1 MLGVTKGIS
10 TWNTQNNNVERLM
23 DNSAYTSAHPDDT
36 LVLAGPPRFSN
47 VDLSENAT
55 TSAWRT
61 LLAIGMLQTFQISSQ
76 KPTQP
81 MQAIGSG
88 RAFFVSGKSM
98 TTWRIGRLLTNGRNL
113 LRVLYHNAVAGGVQ
127 VENFDDPVVPQNSPG
142 SSSTLFFC
150 NLDSELFYV
159 PFGLGV
165 LFKDKTSQALGS
177 FYVELAMIST
187 YTIGFT
193 SGQNM
198 VLEDVGGMCD
208 RLVPFYTS
216 TMVTGGGV
224 HVPRSSMDLVIG
236 FTGGVTDTGVL
247 AGDDDWNNGFGD

>member
-10 TWNTQNNNVERLM
+10 SWSTQKNNVERLM

-36 LVLAGPPRFSN
+36 LVLAGPPRFSS
-47 VDLSENAT
+47 VDLADNT
-55 TSAWRT
+55 TSGWDT

-127 VENFDDPVVPQNSPG
+127 VSMFDDPVVPSNG
-142 SSSTLFFC
+142 SSNTLFFC

-208 RLVPFYTS
+208 RLMPFYTS
-216 TMVTGGGV
+216 TILQNET
-224 HVPRSSMDLVIG
+224 HVPRSTMDLVIG
-236 FTGGVTDTGVL
+236 FTDSQTETGVL
-247 AGDDDWNNGFGD
+247 SGDADWNAGFGD

>member
-1 MLGVTKGIS
+1 MLGITKGIS
-10 TWNTQNNNVERLM
+10 TWSTQKNNVERLM

-36 LVLAGPPRFSN
+36 LVLAGPPRFSD
-47 VDLSENAT
+47 VDLSDNT
-55 TSAWRT
+55 TSVWKT

-127 VENFDDPVVPQNSPG
+127 VNMFDDPVVPTSGG
-142 SSSTLFFC
+142 SSTTLFFC

-208 RLVPFYTS
+208 RLYPFYTS
-216 TMVTGGGV
+216 TILQSEV
-224 HVPRSSMDLVIG
+224 HVPRSTMDTVIG
-236 FTGGVTDTGVL
+236 FTDSFADTQVLGGN
-247 AGDDDWNNGFGD
+247 DDWIDGFGD

>member
-10 TWNTQNNNVERLM
+10 SWNTQKNNVERLM

-36 LVLAGPPRFSN
+36 LVLAGPPRFSS
-47 VDLSENAT
+47 VDLAGNSTNT
-55 TSAWRT
+55 WQT

-88 RAFFVSGKSM
+88 RSFFVSGKSM

-127 VENFDDPVVPQNSPG
+127 VGLFDDPVVPGTG

-208 RLVPFYTS
+208 RLFPFYTS
-216 TMVTGGGV
+216 TLLQSETY
-224 HVPRSSMDLVIG
+224 VPRSTLDEVIG
-236 FTGGVTDTGVL
+236 FTGGTTETGVL
-247 AGDDDWNNGFGD
+247 EETNDWKAGFGDA

>member
-10 TWNTQNNNVERLM
+10 SWNTQNNNVERLM
-23 DNSAYTSAHPDDT
+23 DNAAYTSAHPDDT
-36 LVLAGPPRFSN
+36 LVLAGPPRFNS
-47 VDLSENAT
+47 VDLTDNS
-55 TSAWRT
+55 TSAWQT

-127 VENFDDPVVPQNSPG
+127 VQHFDDPVVPQTGGTSHA
-142 SSSTLFFC
+142 LFFC

-208 RLVPFYTS
+208 RLVPFHTS
-216 TMVTGGGV
+216 TMLANV

-236 FTGGVTDTGVL
+236 FAGGTEATGVL
-247 AGDDDWNNGFGD
+247 SGSADWAAGFGD

>member
-1 MLGVTKGIS
+1 MLGLTKGIG
-10 TWNTQNNNVERLM
+10 TWVTQENNVERLM
-23 DNSAYTSAHPDDT
+23 DNAAYTSAHPDDT
-36 LVLAGPPRFSN
+36 LVLAGPPRFSSVADN
-47 VDLSENAT
+47 LAGT
-55 TSAWRT
+55 TNTWAS

-88 RAFFVSGKSM
+88 RTFFVSGKSM

-113 LRVLYHNAVAGGVQ
+113 LRVLYHNAVAGDVP
-127 VENFDDPVVPQNSPG
+127 VENFDDNVVPAGG
-142 SSSTLFFC
+142 SRTTLFFC

-165 LFKDKTSQALGS
+165 LFKDKTNNVLGS
-177 FYVELAMIST
+177 FYTELCMIST
-187 YTIGFT
+187 YTLGFT

-208 RLVPFYTS
+208 RIFPFFVS
-216 TMVTGGGV
+216 ALIGIDS
-224 HVPRSSMDLVIG
+224 VPRSTLDKVIG
-236 FTGGVTDTGVL
+236 FSQSTASTGVL
-247 AGDDDWNNGFGD
+247 AEDAGSWVSGFGD

>member
-1 MLGVTKGIS
+1 MALGVTKGINTWS
-10 TWNTQNNNVERLM
+10 TQTNNVERLM

-36 LVLAGPPRFSN
+36 LVLAGPPRFSD
-47 VDLSENAT
+47 VDVQEDSGW
-55 TSAWRT
+55 TS
-61 LLAIGMLQTFQISSQ
+61 LLPIGMLQTFQISSQ

-113 LRVLYHNAVAGGVQ
+113 LRVLYHNAVAGEVP
-127 VENFDDPVVPQNSPG
+127 VENFDDKVVPDGG
-142 SSSTLFFC
+142 SRNTLFFC

-165 LFKDKTSQALGS
+165 LFKDKTNHALGS

-208 RLVPFYTS
+208 RLYPFFVS
-216 TMVTGGGV
+216 TLAESNVS
-224 HVPRSSMDLVIG
+224 RSTLDAVIG
-236 FTGGVTDTGVL
+236 FAGTTAETGVMM
-247 AGDDDWNNGFGD
+247 DQSNEWRDGFLNE